1 MKGIV
6 FSFKKNDNKHR
17 FNRKSKT
24 NYKTGYI
31 RKIDFKYLFRRYG
44 IFAFFTAILVA
55 GLTTGTVLFQ
65 NFNSDIM
72 SRLDFLFT
80 TNLPQR
86 LQNGAFGAFCASFA
100 SDFMF
105 LLLAFLMGLSLWGI
119 GLLPFIIFFK
129 GFGIGVSAAYLFI
142 NYSVGGLIFYLTI
155 LLPGLFLFSMV
166 LVYQSTN
173 SYNISK
179 KLIKNLFLKEEYSIK
194 ASLKIYLKKSLVYL
208 IGTVLASFLDMA
220 LWFTFAGLFNFK

>member
-6 FSFKKNDNKHR
+6 FSFNKNDNKHS
-17 FNRKSKT
+17 FNSKAKT
-24 NYKTGYI
+24 NYKREYI

-44 IFAFFTAILVA
+44 ILGFFTAILVA
-55 GLTTGTVLFQ
+55 GLTTGTILSQ
-65 NFNSDIM
+65 NFNSDVM

-100 SDFMF
+100 SDFIF

-119 GLLPFIIFFK
+119 GLLPFIVFFK
-129 GFGIGVSAAYLFI
+129 GFGIGVSAAYLLT

-166 LVYQSTN
+166 LVYQSAN

-179 KLIKNLFLKEEYSIK
+179 KLIKNLFLKEDYSIK
-194 ASLKIYLKKSLVYL
+194 TPLKIYLKKSLVYL
-208 IGTVLASFLDMA
+208 IGAVLASFLDMA